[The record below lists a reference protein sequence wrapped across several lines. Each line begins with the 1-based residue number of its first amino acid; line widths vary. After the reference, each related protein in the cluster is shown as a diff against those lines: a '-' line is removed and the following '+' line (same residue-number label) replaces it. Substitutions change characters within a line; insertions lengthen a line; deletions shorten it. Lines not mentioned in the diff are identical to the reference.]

1 LYFLRDRR
9 GKSAKI
15 KEKRGGEDLE
25 AIYSTTTTAI
35 LDEPIATPVAVESP
49 VAVETP
55 TEEAPV
61 AEAAEEAT
69 KTE

>member
-1 LYFLRDRR
+1 MCSSDL
-9 GKSAKI
+9 KI

-35 LDEPIATPVAVESP
+35 LDEPVA
-49 VAVETP
+49 
-55 TEEAPV
+55 APV
-61 AEAAEEAT
+61 VEAAEETT